1 MTNAPVK
8 KSELIQ
14 VERTKKKKK
23 KRKKK
28 KKVEGQNPLVK
39 AFKKKKKKDMPI
51 PKVA

>member
-23 KRKKK
+23 RKKK
-28 KKVEGQNPLVK
+28 KKEEGQNPLVK
-39 AFKKKKKKDMPI
+39 AFKKKKKDMSI